1 MAKEYQIISEQI
13 IDQQGSFKRVRRWYE
28 GHHSE
33 LGVLTSGWQGEPQT
47 IQEVDVISPVVRFT
61 VYEGNTTKGK

>member
-1 MAKEYQIISEQI
+1 MPKEYQIVSEQI

-47 IQEVDVISPVVRFT
+47 IREVDIISPVVT
-61 VYEGNTTKGK
+61 VKIYERDSSTSE